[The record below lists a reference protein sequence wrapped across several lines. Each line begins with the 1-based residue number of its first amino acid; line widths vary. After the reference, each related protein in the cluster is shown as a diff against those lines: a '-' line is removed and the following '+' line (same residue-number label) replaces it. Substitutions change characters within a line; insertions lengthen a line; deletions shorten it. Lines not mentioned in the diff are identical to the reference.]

1 MNRKSNK
8 KISKPLV
15 IFISIILATV
25 LFIIHLSGI
34 WRGNSF
40 QAWQEQFDMLEPPTG
55 AVELCTQFSDS
66 DVVTGSDDSRYYGY
80 CILLKSDL
88 SKDVLLEYYE
98 PFTENINENV
108 IGNPNEL
115 YVVKLDADENTR
127 EYHFNDLEQYI
138 ENDVTDQNELY
149 IVYIIKPGRV
159 TFIN

>member
-1 MNRKSNK
+1 
-8 KISKPLV
+8 
-15 IFISIILATV
+15 
-25 LFIIHLSGI
+25 
-34 WRGNSF
+34 
-40 QAWQEQFDMLEPPTG
+40 MLEPPTET
-55 AVELCTQFSDS
+55 VELFTQFSNS

-80 CILLKSDL
+80 CVLLKSDL
-88 SKDVLLEYYE
+88 SKDVLREYYE

-138 ENDVTDQNELY
+138 ENEVTDENDLY